1 MSSFVQVPEFATYQE
16 YINEINKIF
25 AQITNADDMSD
36 DLSRQVIMLISLS
49 QGAKQKAGNE
59 NKDKK
64 EMDDIMAMIGSL
76 QIKSTQNPK

>member
-1 MSSFVQVPEFATYQE
+1 MDPIPGFEEHTTDS
-16 YINEINKIF
+16 IGR
-25 AQITNADDMSD
+25 ITNDKEDEKKIGGNKEGSFTGNIE
-36 DLSRQVIMLISLS
+36 RKP
-49 QGAKQKAGNE
+49 GAKQKAGNE